1 MSFMNHENIIAKLN
15 AFHKNN
21 NVPNILFHGANGSGK
36 KTIMR
41 NFIETIFEIDKE
53 KMKDYVMYVNCS
65 HGKGIK
71 FVREELKFFSKTNV
85 NTLNG
90 KIFKIIVLLNADKL
104 SLDAQSALRRCI
116 ELFNG
121 NTRFF
126 IVIEDKTKLMKPI
139 LSRFCDIY
147 VQSNVNFYQKQIEE
161 TFLLDYK
168 NSRAE
173 NMKKELKELK
183 DNFYDL
189 SEKLYKKGFSCLDI
203 LKYIEKKDIVNKH
216 EIIFFFNKI
225 KRDIR
230 SERFLMMFL
239 LQVLS
244 SKVELK
250 NVFIY

>member
-21 NVPNILFHGANGSGK
+21 NIPNILFHGANGSGK
-36 KTIMR
+36 KTLMK

-65 HGKGIK
+65 YGKGIK
-71 FVREELKFFSKTNV
+71 FVRDELKFFSKTNV

-116 ELFNG
+116 ELFSG

-126 IVIEDKTKLMKPI
+126 IVIEDKSKLMKPI

-147 VQSNVNFYQKQIEE
+147 VHSNINFYQKQLNE
-161 TFLLDYK
+161 TFLFDSYK
-168 NSRAE
+168 NSRSE
-173 NMKKELKELK
+173 SLKKEMKQNT
-183 DNFYDL
+183 NFYEL
-189 SEKLYKKGFSCLDI
+189 SEKLYEKGFSCLDI
-203 LKYIEKKDIVNKH
+203 LKYIEKKEFDNKD

>member
-1 MSFMNHENIIAKLN
+1 MNHENIIVKLN
-15 AFHKNN
+15 TFHKNN
-21 NVPNILFHGANGSGK
+21 NVPNIIFHGSNGSGK
-36 KTIMR
+36 KTLMK
-41 NFIETIFEIDKE
+41 NFIETIFSIDKE

-65 HGKGIK
+65 YGKGIK

-116 ELFNG
+116 ELFSG

-126 IVIEDKTKLMKPI
+126 IVVEDKSKLMKPI

-147 VQSNVNFYQKQIEE
+147 VQSDVHFYQKQIE
-161 TFLLDYK
+161 TFSFNSYK
-168 NSRAE
+168 NSRLE
-173 NMKKELKELK
+173 NLKKELNQ
-183 DNFYDL
+183 DCDFYNL
-189 SEKLYKKGFSCLDI
+189 SEKLYNKGFSCLDI
-203 LKYIEKKDIVNKH
+203 LEYIEKKEIENKD

>member
-1 MSFMNHENIIAKLN
+1 MNHESIIAKLN
-15 AFHKNN
+15 TFHENN
-21 NVPNILFHGANGSGK
+21 NIPNILFHGANGSGK

-41 NFIETIFEIDKE
+41 NFIEKIFEINKE

-65 HGKGIK
+65 YGKGIK

-116 ELFNG
+116 ELFSG

-126 IVIEDKTKLMKPI
+126 IVIEDKSKLMKPI

-147 VQSNVNFYQKQIEE
+147 VHSNVNFYQKQLNE
-161 TFLLDYK
+161 TFSLESYK
-168 NSRAE
+168 NSRIDSL
-173 NMKKELKELK
+173 KKELKQ
-183 DNFYDL
+183 DINFYEL
-189 SEKLYKKGFSCLDI
+189 SEKLYEKGFSCLDI
-203 LKYIEKKDIVNKH
+203 LKYIEKKEITNKD

>member
-21 NVPNILFHGANGSGK
+21 NIPNILFHGANGSGK
-36 KTIMR
+36 KTLMK
-41 NFIETIFEIDKE
+41 NFIETIFKIDKE

-65 HGKGIK
+65 YGKGIK
-71 FVREELKFFSKTNV
+71 FVRDELKFFSKTNV

-116 ELFNG
+116 ELFSG

-126 IVIEDKTKLMKPI
+126 IVVEDKSKLMKPI

-147 VQSNVNFYQKQIEE
+147 VHSNINFYQKQLSE
-161 TFLLDYK
+161 TFLLDSYK
-168 NSRAE
+168 NSRSE
-173 NMKKELKELK
+173 SLKKEMKQK
-183 DNFYDL
+183 SNFYEL
-189 SEKLYKKGFSCLDI
+189 SEKLYEKGFSCLDI
-203 LKYIEKKDIVNKH
+203 LKYIEKKEIDNKD
-216 EIIFFFNKI
+216 EIIFFFHKI